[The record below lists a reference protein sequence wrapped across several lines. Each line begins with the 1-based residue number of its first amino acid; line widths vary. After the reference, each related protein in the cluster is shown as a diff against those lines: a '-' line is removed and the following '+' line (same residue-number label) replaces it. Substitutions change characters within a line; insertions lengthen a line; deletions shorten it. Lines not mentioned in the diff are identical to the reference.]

1 MEIKHITFYDRDGV
15 CSIGYRGDGVY
26 EYACRVATSVIF
38 VFFMKIFG
46 QFFAKICT
54 IFCFREKNKYIFF
67 DNFHEFFFV
76 FSNVA
81 FGGWV
86 DLGNMWKKIGRY
98 SHIQIQYWN
107 SWKSC
112 QTSCTLFTKGQRV
125 GQCSVITVLV
135 FMNILSNL
143 MHPTIGLW
151 DGSMFSVH
159 RTGIHEHLVK
169 PHAPYICTKG
179 QWDGSMFSVHRN
191 RNLFWDS
198 GKSAGKHGK
207 STEKVR
213 S

>member
-1 MEIKHITFYDRDGV
+1 MYNILLSGKKTNTFF
-15 CSIGYRGDGVY
+15 SI
-26 EYACRVATSVIF
+26 IF
-38 VFFMKIFG
+38 TTFFL
-46 QFFAKICT
+46 
-54 IFCFREKNKYIFF
+54 
-67 DNFHEFFFV
+67 
-76 FSNVA
+76 SNVA
-81 FGGWV
+81 LGGWA

-169 PHAPYICTKG
+169 PHAPYIPKG
-179 QWDGSMFSVHRN
+179 NGMGQCSVFIVTETCFEIVENLPGSMGNQRKKSGAKK
-191 RNLFWDS
+191 S
-198 GKSAGKHGK
+198 GKNSWD
-207 STEKVR
+207 
-213 S
+213 